1 MSSNNQ
7 MGAGGQPLSA
17 AVLPPNIFDPKLSGT
32 DWYTYLVDG
41 ANSPAPTGAGANLA
55 PAGVSNATISIDSG
69 TDFYLVGLQGF
80 GMDNADPANSYDSS
94 EIQVTLQMND
104 SGSQRNLFS
113 QPLPFPVIIGN
124 GETPMRLIRP
134 RLFRALSNIQFTFTN
149 VSTAITF
156 THLWVALWGYR
167 KYSGS

>member
-1 MSSNNQ
+1 MSSQ

-17 AVLPPNIFDPKLSGT
+17 AILPPNIFDPKLSGA

-55 PAGVSNATISIDSG
+55 PGGVSTATVTIDAG
-69 TDFYLVGLQGF
+69 TDFYLIGMQGF
-80 GMDNADPANSYDSS
+80 GMDNADPIAGYDAST
-94 EIQVTLQMND
+94 IQVTVQMND

-113 QPLPFPVIIGN
+113 QPVPFPVMFGSA
-124 GETPMRLIRP
+124 EAPMRLIRP
-134 RLFRALSNIQFTFTN
+134 RLFRALSAIQFTFQNLT
-149 VSTAITF
+149 TATTF